1 MSLYVPL
8 RKRTHFGTA
17 GRAAEVPAGV
27 RGRRSSMMR
36 QRPVPMLAIA
46 CRAWK
51 ELNHPAPTN
60 RPAVGIWYD
69 FHCRRPRGFFIFGRI
84 RLLAA
89 RRDAEKEI
97 LVLSEICSDMS
108 KAPKDGKILGH
119 FQKAP
124 PVEEIWWDQEKDGG
138 QGA

>member
-1 MSLYVPL
+1 
-8 RKRTHFGTA
+8 
-17 GRAAEVPAGV
+17 
-27 RGRRSSMMR
+27 
-36 QRPVPMLAIA
+36 MLAIA

-89 RRDAEKEI
+89 SRDAEKEI

-138 QGA
+138 QGAWVMRSLTGKPVKVGYRRGQTLGWSEVC